1 VKSSSRPRP
10 WLPPK
15 SAFAGFRFPPEVIVV
30 AVRWY
35 LRFNLSYRDVEEL
48 LVERG
53 VEVDHVTVYRWVQRF
68 TPLLADA
75 ARFCRHSP
83 GDRWHV
89 DETYV
94 KINGVWRYVYRA
106 VDQYGQVI
114 DVLVSARRDA
124 DAARRLRSPNSP
136 KRSDREP
143 DTGSTRPP
151 VPQRNSART
160 GGTGN
165 VTDDRR

>member
-10 WLPPK
+10 WSPPK
-15 SAFAGFRFPPEVIVV
+15 SAFAGFRFPAEVIVV

-75 ARFCRHSP
+75 ARRCECAKRRHL
-83 GDRWHV
+83 
-89 DETYV
+89 
-94 KINGVWRYVYRA
+94 RA
-106 VDQYGQVI
+106 QCA
-114 DVLVSARRDA
+114 L
-124 DAARRLRSPNSP
+124 
-136 KRSDREP
+136 
-143 DTGSTRPP
+143 DTT
-151 VPQRNSART
+151 A
-160 GGTGN
+160 GTWAGMGP
-165 VTDDRR
+165 

>member
-1 VKSSSRPRP
+1 VKSSIRPRP

-15 SAFAGFRFPPEVIVV
+15 SAFTGFRFPADVIVV

-53 VEVDHVTVYRWVQRF
+53 IEVDHVTVYRWVQRF

-83 GDRWHV
+83 GEV
-89 DETYV
+89 L
-94 KINGVWRYVYRA
+94 IQLGVNADNVERA
-106 VDQYGQVI
+106 KSFGGWQADIPALRALHPGLMDFDTWLTREGNAKFSTLFAQ
-114 DVLVSARRDA
+114 SSRR
-124 DAARRLRSPNSP
+124 
-136 KRSDREP
+136 
-143 DTGSTRPP
+143 
-151 VPQRNSART
+151 
-160 GGTGN
+160 
-165 VTDDRR
+165 